1 MITTTPVS
9 LGVLFRHF
17 KSAIAIRIETGL
29 ERLAYVLWT
38 IIVIGAVV
46 SAYDKVMSDFAHVD
60 GAVVLTDCNDVF
72 WADRR
77 SNGSNLTRTESKTLA
92 IEASIQNSPMA
103 LTLAVLISGAT
114 TALPDLAIPAAVYSL
129 TMYAVAFPSVILLR
143 RWGDSSD
150 PNQTPAFE
158 LIANDQ

>member
-1 MITTTPVS
+1 MGAKP
-9 LGVLFRHF
+9 L
-17 KSAIAIRIETGL
+17 
-29 ERLAYVLWT
+29 
-38 IIVIGAVV
+38 IVIGAVV
-46 SAYDKVMSDFAHVD
+46 SAYDKVMSDFAHV
-60 GAVVLTDCNDVF
+60 GMGLLFLPIAMTCFGLIIG
-72 WADRR
+72 RM
-77 SNGSNLTRTESKTLA
+77 SNLTRTESKTLA

-158 LIANDQ
+158 LDR